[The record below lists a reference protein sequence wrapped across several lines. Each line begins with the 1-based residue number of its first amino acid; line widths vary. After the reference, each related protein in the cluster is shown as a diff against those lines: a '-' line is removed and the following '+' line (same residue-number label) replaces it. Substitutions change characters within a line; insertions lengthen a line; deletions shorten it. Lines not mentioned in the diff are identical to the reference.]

1 MVSYVIFFFVQH
13 NSTVEPYVDSKF
25 DIHIQKIGNYYK
37 AFM

>member
-1 MVSYVIFFFVQH
+1 MVICMFFYFE
-13 NSTVEPYVDSKF
+13 NYSTVEPYVDSKF

>member
-1 MVSYVIFFFVQH
+1 MVSYVIVFFVQH
-13 NSTVEPYVDSKF
+13 STVEPYVDSKF